1 MSEEQLPNNYGQ
13 NVHDFREAFLLALES
28 KAQSTK
34 YPVATPLFDD
44 WFPKGIRDT
53 DLIFLTAKANSGK
66 TTLLCQMAYDFAS
79 VGTPVCVM
87 SGETPVPELVE
98 ERFWGLAGL
107 PPENGFKDDADVIK
121 AIIQKVPEIPL
132 YLPTWEGKWEM
143 RKDCVP
149 FMDWMRKEY
158 GIKMFFMDHLRFF
171 LNESSYYGESI
182 TQERLKY
189 QDTSENLRLYAKDN
203 QTLVFMAVQPAK
215 TPQDAEFQGSSMYGS
230 VAMEQD
236 ATIILQLE
244 RPRKKKDKG
253 QKIADNNFEEYTI
266 MTLFKN
272 RNGKNGLIKRIIF
285 DETTKRFVEY
295 KDHND
300 ILAGQIQEL

>member
-1 MSEEQLPNNYGQ
+1 MSIDYGQ
-13 NVHDFREAFLLALES
+13 QIHNFRSAFLLALEE
-28 KAQSTK
+28 KAKSVK
-34 YPVATPLFDD
+34 YPVATPLLED
-44 WFPKGIRDT
+44 WFPKGVRDT
-53 DLIFLTAKANSGK
+53 DLIYITAKANSGK
-66 TTLLCQMAYDFAS
+66 TTLLCQVAYDFAEAG
-79 VGTPVCVM
+79 VPVCVM
-87 SGETPVPELVE
+87 SGETSVAELVE

-107 PPENGFKDDADVIK
+107 PPEESFKDSADVVK

-149 FMDWMRKEY
+149 FMDWMRAEY
-158 GIKMFFMDHLRFF
+158 GIKVFFMDHLRFF
-171 LNESSYYGESI
+171 LNETSYTAEPI

-203 QTLVFMAVQPAK
+203 QTLVIMAVQPAK

-236 ATIILQLE
+236 ATVIIQLE
-244 RPRKKKDKG
+244 RPRRKKTKDNPT
-253 QKIADNNFEEYTI
+253 DNNFEEYTL

-272 RNGKNGLIKRIIF
+272 RNGKNGLTKQIIF
-285 DETTKRFVEY
+285 DERTKRFIPYINQTEV
-295 KDHND
+295 
-300 ILAGQIQEL
+300 LSQQIPKL